1 MTNDEQLAK
10 AVRTFFART
19 PQLCP
24 EAMILEIEF
33 LKDAASMACGQ
44 FPHCDSC
51 TTAKLLE
58 SLAELIKD
66 CSEMEKA

>member
-1 MTNDEQLAK
+1 MTNDEMLAK

-33 LKDAASMACGQ
+33 LRDSASVACEQ
-44 FPHCDSC
+44 QPNSDSC
-51 TTAKLLE
+51 TTAKLLNN
-58 SLAELIKD
+58 LAQLIKE
-66 CSEMEKA
+66 CSDLEQA